1 LNNLAQ
7 DYDRSIP
14 WIRAKIFDYEP
25 PELTFNPRPVVIVC
39 DATFYGKRKDKL
51 GTLVFKDITKNEILI
66 WKHIQTET
74 VEDYKQLLNYLLFLG
89 YTVNAIITDG
99 FKGLSKA
106 FKDYPIQLCQFH
118 QRKTINRYLT
128 RNPKLDIAIDLQ
140 KIMRNLTT
148 TTEDKFTLKLD
159 IWYEK
164 YKDILLAKS
173 INSITKKASYTHPKL
188 VSAYRSIRRNIPYL
202 FTYKKYTDFKI
213 NNTTNAIDGGVFSPM
228 KKLMH
233 VHAGLSKSLKLKI
246 VDFYLVYYHKSL

>member
-1 LNNLAQ
+1 MNNLAQ

-25 PELTFNPRPVVIVC
+25 PEQTFNPRPVVIVC